1 MLVGYIL
8 LFLFIF
14 STLFSPVSGSTQ
26 AAGAAVMEGAEEA
39 LRFCIALSGGVCLW
53 SGVMELMERCGISA
67 ALARALGPLL
77 KRLFPNA
84 GTDRELMAAVSENVS
99 ANLLGLGNAAP
110 PAGIRA
116 ARAMAGRGGPASDEL
131 CLFVV
136 LNTASIQLIPT
147 TIASLRSAEGAAAA
161 FDIMPAVWISSVLSV
176 CAGLLAAALLR
187 RFWV

>member
-84 GTDRELMAAVSENVS
+84 GKDRELMAAVSENVS

-110 PAGIRA
+110 PAG
-116 ARAMAGRGGPASDEL
+116 AMAGRGGPASDEL

-176 CAGLLAAALLR
+176 CTGLLAAALLR
-187 RFWV
+187 RIWV

>member
-84 GTDRELMAAVSENVS
+84 GMDRELMAAVSENVS
-99 ANLLGLGNAAP
+99 AIFSAWATLPPPPGSGPPGPWPGAAAP
-110 PAGIRA
+110 PRT
-116 ARAMAGRGGPASDEL
+116 S
-131 CLFVV
+131 C
-136 LNTASIQLIPT
+136 
-147 TIASLRSAEGAAAA
+147 A
-161 FDIMPAVWISSVLSV
+161 FL
-176 CAGLLAAALLR
+176 
-187 RFWV
+187 